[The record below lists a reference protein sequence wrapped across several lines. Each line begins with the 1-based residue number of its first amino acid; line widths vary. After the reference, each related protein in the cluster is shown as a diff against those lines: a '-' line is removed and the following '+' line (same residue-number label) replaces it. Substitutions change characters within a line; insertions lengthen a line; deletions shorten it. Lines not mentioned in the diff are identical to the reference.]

1 MAWCWFNATESKP
14 HNVAHNMKKILA
26 IIILFI
32 SNFSFCQLRA
42 VIIDSET
49 KSVIPYVNIWIEN
62 ENIGTTSNEKGE
74 FSIDITSGK
83 FLILSSLGYEKKRI
97 EISSISEKIV
107 LSPKI
112 TELNEVIISS
122 TKKQKEIVIG
132 KFNDLDVGY
141 YYASFDKPEIKAR
154 YFPFDSSYSKTPYL
168 NKLKFRIYS
177 NIKNAKFNV
186 RIYSIGENGEPK
198 NPIYNKNIIGIAKK
212 GTENI
217 ELDLSELD
225 IMFPK
230 NGVFISYEWLI
241 IPENVFKASFPIKDS
256 KKRIEKIMYE
266 PKVGLLPSE
275 TDENSWTYKNGK
287 WEKVK
292 AFDTKTNHPKEY
304 INKFGLLAIEMT
316 LTN

>member
-1 MAWCWFNATESKP
+1 
-14 HNVAHNMKKILA
+14 MKKALT
-26 IIILFI
+26 IIILLI
-32 SNFSFCQLRA
+32 SNFSFCQLKS

-49 KSVIPYVNIWIEN
+49 KAVIPYVNIWIEN
-62 ENIGTTSNEKGE
+62 ENVGTTSNEKGE
-74 FSIDITSGK
+74 FSIDITNGK

-97 EISSISEKIV
+97 EISSISERII
-107 LSPKI
+107 LNPKI

-122 TKKQKEIVIG
+122 TKEQEETVIG
-132 KFNDLDVGY
+132 KFNDSDVGY
-141 YYASFDKPEIKAR
+141 YYGSFDKPEIKAR
-154 YFPFDSSYSKTPYL
+154 YFPFDSSYLKTPYL
-168 NKLKFRIYS
+168 NRLKFRIYS
-177 NIKNAKFNV
+177 KIRNAKFNV
-186 RIYSIGENGEPK
+186 RLYSIGENGEPK
-198 NPIYNKNIIGIAKK
+198 NPIYEKNIIGIVKK
-212 GTENI
+212 GTKNI

-225 IMFPK
+225 IMFPE
-230 NGVFISYEWLI
+230 NGVFVSYEWLI
-241 IPENVFKASFPIKDS
+241 IPENEFKTSFPIKDS

-266 PKVGLLPSE
+266 PTVGFLPSE